1 MFISRVLDGRGTSS
15 ESHLHSHQLHKS
27 AQTDIGHMRGRYGE
41 VDSVRLRSLPLQTDA
56 GMPRR
61 AAISSGRVDAA
72 GPSAN
77 AYLVFRSRLAAR
89 AALAHNMQEVRPQL
103 PAKG

>member
-1 MFISRVLDGRGTSS
+1 
-15 ESHLHSHQLHKS
+15 
-27 AQTDIGHMRGRYGE
+27 MRGRYGE